1 MDKKL
6 KEILDYVNEK
16 SKFYRKIKQNN
27 EENRNC
33 LSEFPI
39 MSKEVLYENYDEII
53 CDTQEEIIFEYTS
66 GSSGIP
72 LKCQKTISE
81 RASASLA
88 IWKRRRA
95 IDEEVNINNFISVWE
110 DRNIHNKI
118 AEIDQKNIVNTIK
131 YIMKKNPRWLSG
143 PISILK
149 LYAECIENNKIEYC
163 GCIKYIELMGE
174 YVSKEDRKYVEKI
187 FGAKAVIM
195 YGLREVWGVAYE
207 CPYGRL
213 HIMDE
218 MIYLEIVNKNKY
230 LQEEEGEIVLTSF
243 NNKRMPLIRY
253 KTGDIG
259 RINSVSC
266 ECGCSAAVLELI
278 GGRIMEIIR
287 GKNIMGNIF
296 WGRIGGKVSKCFP
309 ESIQAFWVEQVE
321 INTFNFYLVKGKGF
335 IFEVLGAIT
344 ERAQEGL
351 GKDIVI
357 KYKFEKNAN
366 YNDNGKRK
374 VFCCMMK

>member
-131 YIMKKNPRWLSG
+131 YS
-143 PISILK
+143 
-149 LYAECIENNKIEYC
+149 
-163 GCIKYIELMGE
+163 
-174 YVSKEDRKYVEKI
+174 
-187 FGAKAVIM
+187 
-195 YGLREVWGVAYE
+195 
-207 CPYGRL
+207 
-213 HIMDE
+213 
-218 MIYLEIVNKNKY
+218 
-230 LQEEEGEIVLTSF
+230 T
-243 NNKRMPLIRY
+243 
-253 KTGDIG
+253 
-259 RINSVSC
+259 
-266 ECGCSAAVLELI
+266 
-278 GGRIMEIIR
+278 
-287 GKNIMGNIF
+287 
-296 WGRIGGKVSKCFP
+296 FP
-309 ESIQAFWVEQVE
+309 PA
-321 INTFNFYLVKGKGF
+321 
-335 IFEVLGAIT
+335 
-344 ERAQEGL
+344 
-351 GKDIVI
+351 
-357 KYKFEKNAN
+357 
-366 YNDNGKRK
+366 
-374 VFCCMMK
+374 